1 MLVRGGGNFHENIRE
16 FHPIKPGHLVQDC
29 PGLGSPALEL
39 QPGERLWDPPAQRE
53 RDEAVLLA
61 SLASLAPE
69 DDGEDEEGSREGQ
82 LGPVAHQGGEE
93 GGRDGGQAV
102 ADHEGHDGDCAVVE
116 AAVLQGEETGE
127 VRHGMMRTPGRQSQ

>member
-61 SLASLAPE
+61 SLLSHLLPRMTGRTRRAAGRASWDQWLIR
-69 DDGEDEEGSREGQ
+69 EERRG
-82 LGPVAHQGGEE
+82 
-93 GGRDGGQAV
+93 AV
-102 ADHEGHDGDCAVVE
+102 ME
-116 AAVLQGEETGE
+116 ARL
-127 VRHGMMRTPGRQSQ
+127 